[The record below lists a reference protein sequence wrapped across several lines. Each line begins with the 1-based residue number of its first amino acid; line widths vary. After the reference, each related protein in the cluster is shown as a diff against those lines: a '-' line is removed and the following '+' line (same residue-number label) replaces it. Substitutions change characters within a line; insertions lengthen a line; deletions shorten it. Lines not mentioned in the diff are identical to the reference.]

1 MLIMVDTNV
10 LARYADQ
17 QSSQHAEAVEALRL
31 LQAAGH
37 SLVFNPQIKREFLDI
52 AERPQCA
59 CPGTNGLGL
68 TNEQARA
75 WVVLFLSLH
84 GYVGEVSSSDEHFDK
99 LHAKYG
105 GGKTVHDLNIVAS
118 MLAHGVPSLLT
129 FNDKHF
135 NHLQAEGIEV
145 KTPEMGTSSKNTND
159 AALHPQ
165 LKTSKSFKL
174 KLVPFSN
181 VPFVSQTRWIM

>member
-1 MLIMVDTNV
+1 MQIMIDTNV

-17 QSSQHAEAVEALRL
+17 QSSQHAEAAEALRL

-37 SLVFNPQIKREFLDI
+37 SLVFNPQIKREFFDI
-52 AERPQCA
+52 AERPQGA
-59 CPGTNGLGL
+59 GPGKNGLGL

-75 WVVLFLSLH
+75 LVVIFLGLF
-84 GYVGEVSSSDEHFDK
+84 GYVGEVTSSDEHFDR

-135 NHLQAEGIEV
+135 NHLQAAGIEV
-145 KTPEMGTSSKNTND
+145 KTPEMVIRDKNP
-159 AALHPQ
+159 A
-165 LKTSKSFKL
+165 
-174 KLVPFSN
+174 
-181 VPFVSQTRWIM
+181 I